1 MDELHRTAALG
12 TAAGLRDL
20 RLRRGNDSL
29 PIRVSDMVMLVVEE
43 NGVIF
48 KREQGREEEERC
60 GGLGWHRADVISGR
74 GQPHIQ
80 GTQQTQRA

>member
-1 MDELHRTAALG
+1 
-12 TAAGLRDL
+12 
-20 RLRRGNDSL
+20 
-29 PIRVSDMVMLVVEE
+29 MVMLVVEE

-48 KREQGREEEERC
+48 KREQGGEEEERC

-80 GTQQTQRA
+80 DAEQTQRA